1 MDTTGLEV
9 LRRLARRWPTIQAR
23 CEELLAEPRVLES
36 VRRLIPLFETARTGG
51 LPAALEGAASL
62 GRQLRAEG
70 CPFAEMLEA
79 MFQIRK
85 TARPFLVREYP
96 GVEGFLEGQL
106 QFEEVC
112 NALLKGVSE
121 GYHSV

>member
-9 LRRLARRWPTIQAR
+9 LHRLARRWPTIQAR
-23 CEELLAEPRVLES
+23 CEESLSEPQVTES
-36 VRRLIPLFETARTGG
+36 VRRLIGLLETAQAGG
-51 LPAALEGAASL
+51 LEAGLSAAARLGA
-62 GRQLRAEG
+62 RLRAEG
-70 CPFAEMLEA
+70 IPFAVMLEA

-85 TARPFLVREYP
+85 MARPFLVREYP

-112 NALLKGVSE
+112 NTLLKGVSK
-121 GYHSV
+121 GYQRP